1 MNRYFTDDYKIKIVQ
16 TILSFPIFLRVLQMD
31 AEEIQH
37 QFIYIDEAGFIGQ
50 KQEGEAEISLA
61 TGL

>member
-1 MNRYFTDDYKIKIVQ
+1 
-16 TILSFPIFLRVLQMD
+16 MD
-31 AEEIQH
+31 AEEILH
-37 QFIYIDEAGFIGQ
+37 EFIYIDEAGFNLT